1 MIMDE
6 TFRELDDRFSTA
18 VHSLL
23 KRLSITTSIYV
34 VSHTEGLRDWIADY
48 IVVSMNKERISSL
61 LVGGAAK
68 EKASSAPE
76 AADEE

>member
-1 MIMDE
+1 
-6 TFRELDDRFSTA
+6 
-18 VHSLL
+18 
-23 KRLSITTSIYV
+23 